1 MAEAIVEPIVDIV
14 AEKEEPAAPVVEE
27 KPPEPKK
34 KGRPAGAKDRA
45 PRKKKITIVEEPLEV
60 VPDPPEPVEPAPK
73 ARAKAAP
80 KAPPEEPPTPLPRHH
95 VSFEE
100 PAPQSPRTMLR
111 EASKHI
117 LNLRTLADQARR
129 AHLQD
134 IYTKKLHSF

>member
-27 KPPEPKK
+27 KPPEP
-34 KGRPAGAKDRA
+34 
-45 PRKKKITIVEEPLEV
+45 
-60 VPDPPEPVEPAPK
+60 VEPAPK
-73 ARAKAAP
+73 ARAKATP
-80 KAPPEEPPTPLPRHH
+80 KAPPEEPPTPLPRYH

-129 AHLQD
+129 THLQD

>member
-1 MAEAIVEPIVDIV
+1 MAEALVEPIVDIV

-34 KGRPAGAKDRA
+34 KGRPAGAKDRV

-60 VPDPPEPVEPAPK
+60 APEPVEAAPK
-73 ARAKAAP
+73 ARAKATP

-100 PAPQSPRTMLR
+100 PTPPSPRTMLR

-129 AHLQD
+129 THLQD